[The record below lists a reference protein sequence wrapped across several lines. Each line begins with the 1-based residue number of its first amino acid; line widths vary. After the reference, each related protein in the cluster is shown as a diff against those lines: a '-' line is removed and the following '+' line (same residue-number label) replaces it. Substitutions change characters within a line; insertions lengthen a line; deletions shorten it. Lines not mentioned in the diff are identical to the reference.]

1 MRRAC
6 NLVSSGPMATPRD
19 LNPFRFSGPLAS
31 EDMIDRDP
39 EAEELLALAEGGHS
53 FRLVGPRRYGKTTL
67 LRRVLEA
74 ADREGMATVLVDLQD
89 VLSIGEIVVRIE
101 RAYDRLKGPIRR
113 SVDAL
118 FRSWNIGLALGGGGF
133 TATLQRTPNVD
144 AESVLLR
151 LLELP
156 AALFDRTGT
165 ASLIAFDEIQDVLA
179 VPGADGKI
187 RSVIQHQT
195 DAATYAFAG
204 SAPGVMQQLFADPK
218 RPLLD
223 QAVPKNLAPLPLDA
237 VAEYVARRFEQ
248 TRRDVGTALTPM
260 LEFTR
265 GHPQRSMMLA
275 HYLWQRTPRGAT
287 ADEGTWVAALDQAAA
302 DSAPLMRAIWRALTA
317 NERRMVRAL
326 AVTTT
331 PLYGEETAAAVGIKR
346 ASIGRAIESLVN
358 NADVIQGGDRLR
370 LTDPMF
376 ELWLRGR
383 GLTPESGD
391 DTLEAK

>member
-1 MRRAC
+1 MPTA
-6 NLVSSGPMATPRD
+6 RD
-19 LNPFRFSGPLAS
+19 NNPFRFSGPLPP

-39 EAEELLALAEGGHS
+39 EADDLLSLAHGGHS

-67 LRRVLEA
+67 LRRILEA
-74 ADREGMATVLVDLQD
+74 AEQEGMATVLVDLQD
-89 VLSIGEIVVRIE
+89 VLSIAEIVVRIE
-101 RAYDRLKGPIRR
+101 RGYDRLKGPIRR
-113 SVDAL
+113 HVENF
-118 FRSWNIGLALGGGGF
+118 FRTWNIGVALGGGGF
-133 TATLQRTPNVD
+133 TAALQRNPNVD

-156 AALFDRTGT
+156 AALFEREGT
-165 ASLIAFDEIQDVLA
+165 TSLVVFDEIQDVLA

-195 DAATYAFAG
+195 EAATYGFAG

-223 QAVPKNLAPLPLDA
+223 QAVPKNLAPLPLDD
-237 VAEYVARRFEQ
+237 VAAYVTDRFGRSGREI
-248 TRRDVGTALTPM
+248 GAALSPL

-275 HYLWQRTPRGAT
+275 HYLWQRTLRGAT

-302 DSAPLMRAIWRALTA
+302 DSAPLMRAIWRALTV
-317 NERRMVRAL
+317 NERRVARAL
-326 AVTTT
+326 AVVST
-331 PLYGEETAAAVGIKR
+331 PLYSEETAAAVGIRRSSIR
-346 ASIGRAIESLVN
+346 AALESLVA
-358 NADVIQGGDRLR
+358 NADVITEDGRSR

-376 ELWLRGR
+376 ERWLQGR
-383 GLTPESGD
+383 GLTPTAGAD
-391 DTLEAK
+391 DQEEE